1 MQTASEIKDNK
12 PDQLD
17 TLIYRYSHV
26 SPWSYFGHRRVLQL
40 AAEAG
45 VAIDCVPVSL
55 GMILPHTG
63 GLPLA
68 KRSAQRKAYRLQELD
83 RWMRALDMPVN
94 REPAFFPTD
103 DTVSGRMASL
113 ARAEGRPIGEL
124 SEAFMRA
131 CWVEQRDIADQA
143 TVIAIADANGFDGA
157 NLYARAMTDA
167 GLALLQQQSQDAV
180 DAGCFGAPW
189 YQWRD
194 QAFWGQDRLDQLAAA
209 LR

>member
-1 MQTASEIKDNK
+1 MNSPSGPEEKSNN
-12 PDQLD
+12 

-26 SPWSYFGHRRVLQL
+26 SPWSYFGHRRVLNL
-40 AAEAG
+40 AAESG
-45 VAIDCVPVSL
+45 VRIDCVPVSIGL
-55 GMILPHTG
+55 ILPLTG

-68 KRSAQRKAYRLQELD
+68 KRSPQRKAYRLQELD
-83 RWMRALDMPVN
+83 RWMRALDLPVN
-94 REPAFFPTD
+94 LEPAYFPTD
-103 DTVSGRMASL
+103 DTVSGRMASV
-113 ARAEGRPIGEL
+113 ARADGRSIGDL

-157 NLYARAMTDA
+157 DLYARAMADA

-194 QAFWGQDRLDQLAAA
+194 QHFWGQDRLDQLAAA